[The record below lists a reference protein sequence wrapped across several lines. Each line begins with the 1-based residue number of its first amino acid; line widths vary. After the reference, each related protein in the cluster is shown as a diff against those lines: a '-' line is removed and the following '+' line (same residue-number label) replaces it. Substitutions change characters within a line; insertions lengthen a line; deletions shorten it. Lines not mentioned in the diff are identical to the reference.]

1 MFTAD
6 DFVAVD
12 TQLTFSAGEAN
23 GIDAIRTISITIND
37 DNILENQE
45 TVRLTFRVESVA
57 GIIIALF
64 CIDDDQGLGSSE
76 LNIDIAINDNDG

>member
-1 MFTAD
+1 MSTAE
-6 DFVAVD
+6 DFVPVN

-23 GIDAIRTISITIND
+23 GVDAIRSVTITIND
-37 DNILENQE
+37 DFTLESQE
-45 TVRLTFRVESVA
+45 TFRLTFRVESVA

-76 LNIDIAINDNDG
+76 LNNDIAINDNDG